1 MASDA
6 ASRANGFLGDR
17 RLRIALWIA
26 VVEGLLVVLSVIPW
40 WAVLIV
46 AVFAVAYWGLIGR
59 NFKSPKIR
67 QASWVFA
74 TSQVLVLLVPVLF
87 FFFKAFAYIMVV
99 ILVLA
104 ALVFLFAEREP
115 A

>member
-6 ASRANGFLGDR
+6 ASRTSGYFSDR

-26 VVEGLLVVLSVIPW
+26 VVEGILVVLSVIPW
-40 WAVLIV
+40 WAVFVV
-46 AVFAVAYWGLIGR
+46 AVFAVGYWVLVGR
-59 NFKSPKIR
+59 NFKSRRVR

-74 TSQVLVLLVPVLF
+74 SSQVLVLVVPVLF
-87 FFFKAFAYIMVV
+87 VFFKTFAYIMVA
-99 ILVLA
+99 ILVVA
-104 ALVFLFAEREP
+104 ALAFLFVERER